1 MLRRVVLIQA
11 AYPFDE
17 EAFVK
22 IITNGA
28 FSSYAYLVAVAIK
41 PDDGRLPPLL
51 DVFKLIVSVHDI
63 YDARLREEDLQTPVA
78 LAKEIVRSGD
88 QKAARRNARLIIQQL
103 ERISPE
109 ELAQMERDE
118 DNAINAIWK
127 RVSHPPPAWVRQIAD
142 AQQSWGFVFY
152 RSREVERKY
161 GHMWDEV
168 WDAIQ
173 ENSRRI
179 PHPVQGERSHEYALL
194 HSIHCAGEES
204 TLRRLWRSTWATGL
218 TSKDLPEDD
227 ALRRHFKDFREL
239 LSSSGILRNTFIM
252 IDDECI
258 PEDLWRYPG
267 GPSAETFWVWAYDA
281 GWKPAFVDT
290 IVYNG
295 EEYRGRVK
303 VPFYCLDAWFYA
315 ARYEGVSLRDMWLKA
330 QTHRS
335 KWWIC
340 CSKPMENWGHESYI

>member
-109 ELAQMERDE
+109 ELAQMDRDE

-127 RVSHPPPAWVRQIAD
+127 RVSHPPSAWVRQIAD
-142 AQQSWGFVFY
+142 AQ
-152 RSREVERKY
+152 
-161 GHMWDEV
+161 
-168 WDAIQ
+168 
-173 ENSRRI
+173 
-179 PHPVQGERSHEYALL
+179 
-194 HSIHCAGEES
+194 
-204 TLRRLWRSTWATGL
+204 
-218 TSKDLPEDD
+218 
-227 ALRRHFKDFREL
+227 
-239 LSSSGILRNTFIM
+239 
-252 IDDECI
+252 
-258 PEDLWRYPG
+258 
-267 GPSAETFWVWAYDA
+267 
-281 GWKPAFVDT
+281 
-290 IVYNG
+290 
-295 EEYRGRVK
+295 
-303 VPFYCLDAWFYA
+303 
-315 ARYEGVSLRDMWLKA
+315 
-330 QTHRS
+330 
-335 KWWIC
+335 
-340 CSKPMENWGHESYI
+340 